1 MNAYSYNQD
10 MKHDLIKQKQIN
22 DSHVN

>member
-1 MNAYSYNQD
+1 MYIYLNQD

-22 DSHVN
+22 DSRVN